1 LPSRIPPAE
10 RPTLV
15 LYEDPL
21 SPWCLVAERRITA
34 ALQELSEAFGPLHHE
49 PFPLRVEARAIT
61 RTERQRLAR
70 AVRRASRE
78 PEASGV
84 TPDLWLSPDPPLSS
98 IPPLAALAAARQQ
111 GKDREQM
118 LRGALREAALFRG
131 VNVSRRDVLYELAER
146 AGLDVER
153 FAGTLSAP
161 QTERRIR
168 ERFEDALDRGV
179 EVAPALVIGEEWL
192 VAGPRSSDEYRHILL
207 RYARA
212 KLALPPDHTLH

>member
-1 LPSRIPPAE
+1 MPPRIPHAE
-10 RPTLV
+10 RATLV

-21 SPWCLVAERRITA
+21 SPWCLVAERRITS
-34 ALQELSEAFGPLHHE
+34 ALQELDEAFAPLHHE
-49 PFPLRVEARAIT
+49 PFPLRVEARAMS

-78 PEASGV
+78 PEANGV

-111 GKDREQM
+111 GADREQI

-146 AGLDVER
+146 SGLDVER
-153 FAGTLSAP
+153 FAGALSAP
-161 QTERRIR
+161 RTERHIR
-168 ERFEDALDRGV
+168 ERFEAALDRGV

-192 VAGPRSSDEYRHILL
+192 VAGPRSSDEYRSILL

-212 KLALPPDHTLH
+212 RLAVPPDHTLH

>member
-1 LPSRIPPAE
+1 VSSPVPRAE
-10 RPTLV
+10 RAALV

-34 ALQELSEAFGPLHHE
+34 ALEELGEAFGPLHHE
-49 PFPLRVEARAIT
+49 PFPLRVEARAMS

-70 AVRRASRE
+70 AVRKASRE
-78 PEASGV
+78 PEATGV
-84 TPDLWLSPDPPLSS
+84 TPDLWLSADPPLSS

-111 GKDREQM
+111 GRDREQV

-146 AGLDVER
+146 AGLDVAR
-153 FAGTLSAP
+153 FAGALAAP
-161 QTERRIR
+161 RTERSVRA
-168 ERFEDALDRGV
+168 RFEEALDRGV
-179 EVAPALVIGEEWL
+179 EVAPALVIGDDWL
-192 VAGPRSSDEYRHILL
+192 VAGPRSSDEYRAILL

-212 KLALPPDHTLH
+212 RLACPLDPTLH